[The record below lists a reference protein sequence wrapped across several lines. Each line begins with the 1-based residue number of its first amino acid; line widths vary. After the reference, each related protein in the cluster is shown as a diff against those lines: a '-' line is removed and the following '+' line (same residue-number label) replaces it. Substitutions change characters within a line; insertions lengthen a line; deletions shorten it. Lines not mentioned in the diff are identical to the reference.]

1 VTRLLGQV
9 TTLLLYGASPLV
21 VALAPFAVVPAVTS
35 RYGADGWA
43 ACAVAL
49 SVGAGTAVVAELGW
63 VVVGPQRVSR
73 DPARHAEVHHDAL
86 ASRLVALIV
95 LAPIAAVAVALL
107 VDEHRVAAVLLTLGV
122 AGGALSP
129 TWLFVGLGRPG
140 LTLVCEAVPRVVL
153 ALTAASVIALGGP
166 LEAYGLAALAAVAV
180 TLVATGRALG
190 VRRVP
195 TCERLR
201 AVPSIVRGQL
211 VVTTGRGVTALYKTL
226 PAALLQSVAPG
237 SVAAFGAIDRLVRAG
252 LGVIAIVPQRLQVW
266 VGTPDAGL
274 AARRTVRSLAVNTAL
289 GLISA
294 GIVLIA
300 LPPVVDVL
308 FTGVVEVEAP
318 AVGAAALLVGLTCS
332 SRAFGLA
339 LVTLGAVR
347 VTTTAALA
355 AAAVGVTGV
364 LWGGATGGATG
375 ALLGV
380 AAAEAVAVAVQAA
393 VVVPLV
399 VGSRRAS
406 SGSAE

>member
-86 ASRLVALIV
+86 ASRLVALVV

-107 VDEHRVAAVLLTLGV
+107 VDEHRVAAVLLTL
-122 AGGALSP
+122 
-129 TWLFVGLGRPG
+129 
-140 LTLVCEAVPRVVL
+140 

-166 LEAYGLAALAAVAV
+166 LEAYGLAALTAVAV

-195 TCERLR
+195 TRERLR

-237 SVAAFGAIDRLVRAG
+237 SVAAFGAIDRLARAG

-266 VGTPDAGL
+266 VGTPDAAL
-274 AARRTVRSLAVNTAL
+274 AARRTVGSLAVNAAL

-308 FTGVVEVEAP
+308 FTGVVEVEAT